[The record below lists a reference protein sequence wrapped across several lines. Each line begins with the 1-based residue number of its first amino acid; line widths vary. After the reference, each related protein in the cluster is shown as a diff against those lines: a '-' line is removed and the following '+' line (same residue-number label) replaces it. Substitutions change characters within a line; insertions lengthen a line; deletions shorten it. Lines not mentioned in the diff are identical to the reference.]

1 MRCWREVL
9 PYPIQEAKVENSL
22 IQIAAAAIMVVV
34 AAALVFGGR
43 LYQARTSERRML
55 RMLEATGLDPEI
67 AASGDLETIMGEV
80 RQRCRHCQ
88 SEGLCERW
96 LEGEEVGSN
105 EFCPNSR
112 VFEILKKYS
121 RGAG

>member
-1 MRCWREVL
+1 M
-9 PYPIQEAKVENSL
+9 ENSL
-22 IQIAAAAIMVVV
+22 IQIVVAVIMVIV
-34 AAALVFGGR
+34 AAALVIGGR
-43 LYQARTSERRML
+43 WYQSRTSERRMH
-55 RMLEATGLDPEI
+55 RMLEAVGLDPDI
-67 AASGDLETIMGEV
+67 ASSGDLELIMGEV

-112 VFEILKKYS
+112 VFEILKKFS
-121 RGAG
+121 PGAS